1 MKKYHNPS
9 FEIVSIDTKDIMQT
23 SVTGDKAGTYIGT
36 WGEKLDQMDSD
47 WGMDA

>member
-23 SVTGDKAGTYIGT
+23 SVTGDKSESYINT
-36 WGEKLDQMDSD
+36 WSGKLNNMDSD
-47 WGMDA
+47 WMMDE